1 MSQRTFAKDAV
12 LYQDCLPFTA
22 ALYHNDHPA
31 YLKFHDV
38 SKCQYHLSRLDP
50 FSHDL
55 HENGRNFAAIRH
67 AMNKDYAE
75 SRLDSVAITTIVHGD
90 LTSDSNIVQSDDPSY
105 SSALPSVSKLLPSPA
120 PNIVQSNDPS
130 SSSALSSADS
140 KLSPSPAPNIV
151 QSDDPSSSY
160 DQPSESKLLPSPASD
175 MSFRIIQVRRGEA
188 TRTWFNPN
196 IFVCIIIMPLEGSGS
211 CLCDDL
217 AVNR

>member
-1 MSQRTFAKDAV
+1 LSQRTFAKDAV

-120 PNIVQSNDPS
+120 PNIVQS
-130 SSSALSSADS
+130 
-140 KLSPSPAPNIV
+140 
-151 QSDDPSSSY
+151 DDPSSSY